1 MGVVAVKVKKIDI
14 TEPLKITRDGASL
27 TLTKGKGFDA
37 WLNGEA
43 LVGDP
48 DAPFKVD
55 YRVNFRAAY
64 IRQLLFK
71 AVDDWLEG
79 DE

>member
-1 MGVVAVKVKKIDI
+1 MKVKKIDI

-48 DAPFKVD
+48 DAPFRVD
-55 YRVNFRAAY
+55 YRAAY

>member
-1 MGVVAVKVKKIDI
+1 VKVKKIDV

-48 DAPFKVD
+48 DAPFRVD
-55 YRVNFRAAY
+55 FRVAY
-64 IRQLLFK
+64 IRQLLLK
-71 AVDDWLEG
+71 AVDDWMHG
-79 DE
+79 VDG